1 MGFLKKLK
9 HKTKPA
15 KITPV
20 VHIVPPTPQPKKIIH
35 EVKEQ
40 HIEKQIVTAA
50 KETNDVVIQPSTKE
64 IVKISEKT
72 NDVVIQP
79 SIEEIV
85 KISKETDDKVIEP
98 VISSDDK
105 KSKKKQ
111 TNEIVEET
119 NTALPYLIAAG
130 GIITIY
136 MIL

>member
-1 MGFLKKLK
+1 MGLLKKLK
-9 HKTKPA
+9 NKTKPP

-20 VHIVPPTPQPKKIIH
+20 VHIAPPPPPKKIIH
-35 EVKEQ
+35 EVKEV
-40 HIEKQIVTAA
+40 HIDKKIVTAA
-50 KETNDVVIQPSTKE
+50 KETNEVVIQPATKE

-72 NDVVIQP
+72 NEVIIQP

-85 KISKETDDKVIEP
+85 KISKETDEKIIEP

-105 KSKKKQ
+105 KSKKK

-119 NTALPYLIAAG
+119 TTIAPYLIAAG
-130 GIITIY
+130 GLITLY

>member
-1 MGFLKKLK
+1 MGLLKKIK

-20 VHIVPPTPQPKKIIH
+20 VHIAPVPPPKQIIH

-50 KETNDVVIQPSTKE
+50 KETNEVVIQPATKE

-79 SIEEIV
+79 SVSEIV
-85 KISKETDDKVIEP
+85 KISKETDEKIIEP

-105 KSKKKQ
+105 KSKKK

-119 NTALPYLIAAG
+119 TSIAPYLIAAG
-130 GIITIY
+130 GLFTLY

>member
-1 MGFLKKLK
+1 MVFLKKLK
-9 HKTKPA
+9 HKTKPP

-20 VHIVPPTPQPKKIIH
+20 VHIAPSPAPKKIIH
-35 EVKEQ
+35 EIKED
-40 HIEKQIVTAA
+40 HIDKKIVTAA
-50 KETNDVVIQPSTKE
+50 VVTNQEVIQPSIKE

-72 NDVVIQP
+72 NEVVIQP

-85 KISKETDDKVIEP
+85 KISKETDDKIIEP

-105 KSKKKQ
+105 KSKKNK

-119 NTALPYLIAAG
+119 TTIAPYLIAAG
-130 GIITIY
+130 GLITLY

>member
-20 VHIVPPTPQPKKIIH
+20 VHHIAPAPPPKQIIH

-40 HIEKQIVTAA
+40 HIDKKIVTAA
-50 KETNDVVIQPSTKE
+50 KETNDVVIQPASKE

-72 NDVVIQP
+72 NEVVIQP
-79 SIEEIV
+79 
-85 KISKETDDKVIEP
+85 VI
-98 VISSDDK
+98 SDDK

-119 NTALPYLIAAG
+119 TTIAPYLIAAG

>member
-1 MGFLKKLK
+1 MKLLKKFK
-9 HKTKPA
+9 RKSEII

-20 VHIVPPTPQPKKIIH
+20 VHIASPPPPKQIIH

-40 HIEKQIVTAA
+40 NIDKKIVTAA

-72 NDVVIQP
+72 NEVVIQP
-79 SIEEIV
+79 GVKEIV
-85 KISKETDDKVIEP
+85 NISKETDDKVIEP
-98 VISSDDK
+98 VISDDK
-105 KSKKKQ
+105 KSKKKK

-119 NTALPYLIAAG
+119 TTTALPYVIAAG
-130 GIITIY
+130 SLFTLY